1 MVACDNDGFKTR
13 LSYAW
18 IGLWFVVVLEIAGT
32 WSCRGSGQCSFGAF
46 GSWTECQLLGS
57 LPWCANW
64 SFKGI
69 SVSLVSSHFWNAPY
83 LYTLHWDQTCYC
95 YYVAYFLIKHIVA
108 IRLCNGI
115 RRHKVYVIWCQSIWA
130 LNSVFTTTTL
140 ESLRKLVWSDQNFP
154 CFPPNQISLLS
165 RDAM

>member
-1 MVACDNDGFKTR
+1 M
-13 LSYAW
+13 
-18 IGLWFVVVLEIAGT
+18 LEIAGT
-32 WSCRGSGQCSFGAF
+32 WSCRGSSQCSFGAF

-69 SVSLVSSHFWNAPY
+69 SVLCLPTFWNAPY
-83 LYTLHWDQTCYC
+83 LYTWHCDQTCYC

-115 RRHKVYVIWCQSIWA
+115 RRHKVYVIGCQSSWA
-130 LNSVFTTTTL
+130 LNFVIATTTL
-140 ESLRKLVWSDQNFP
+140 ESLRKLVWSDQNFLVSLQTKSVY
-154 CFPPNQISLLS
+154 CQGMLCSSLLAFWLCQTKLDS
-165 RDAM
+165 THPLWTLK